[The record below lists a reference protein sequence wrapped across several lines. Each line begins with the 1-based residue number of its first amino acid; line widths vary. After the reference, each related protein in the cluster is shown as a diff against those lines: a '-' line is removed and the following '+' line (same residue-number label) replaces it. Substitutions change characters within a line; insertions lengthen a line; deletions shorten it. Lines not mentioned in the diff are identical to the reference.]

1 MQSPDDASCKGMS
14 ISVESLREHLE
25 SDQAID
31 MAFLFGS
38 VAKGTDTKR
47 SDIDV
52 AVHFSGPYGTDD
64 VFRLAGEL
72 ERLLSRDVDLI
83 VLNSAPASLAWTAIR
98 GVRLF
103 VRNQGAYVQY
113 MLDVSREAEDFGHFA
128 SDLWK
133 MRRKRRAEAEATAHG
148 H

>member
-1 MQSPDDASCKGMS
+1 MQLPDAASGKGTS
-14 ISVESLREHLE
+14 TAIEALRRHLE
-25 SDQAID
+25 SNQAID

-38 VAKGTDTKR
+38 IARGTDTKR
-47 SDIDV
+47 SDVDL
-52 AVHFSGPYGTDD
+52 AVHFSGSYGTDD
-64 VFRLAGEL
+64 VIRLAGEL

-103 VRNQGAYVQY
+103 VRSQGAYVQY

-148 H
+148 Q